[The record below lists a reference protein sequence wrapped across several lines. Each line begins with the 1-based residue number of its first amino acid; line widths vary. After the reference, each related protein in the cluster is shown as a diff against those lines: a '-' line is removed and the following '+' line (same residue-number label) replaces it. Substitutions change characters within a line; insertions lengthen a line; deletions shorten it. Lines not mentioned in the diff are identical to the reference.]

1 MRLLPRTRPFRLLA
15 LAVVAGL
22 VVGGVLLWR
31 GAQGSD
37 PVSERE
43 ALAAFRARPVGAAPP
58 GGPTP
63 GVYTYRSTG
72 SERGG
77 VGPFA
82 VSRRLPRTARLVV
95 TAAPGG
101 WQAELSYSRQHIEG
115 ATYVIAEDGVRVAS
129 RRTDVTFAGFGRDD
143 RRSVDPPSL
152 YMPAGPKV
160 GDAWKERYRTGDI
173 NVVDD
178 SRVVRAEH
186 LRVGARSVAALVVK
200 THSVTDGPHPG
211 TRDETLWWA
220 PSLGVP
226 VRSDVHMD
234 IGGVFAFKAT
244 SSISLTD
251 TRPRR

>member
-1 MRLLPRTRPFRLLA
+1 MRLLPRTRPFRLLT

-22 VVGGVLLWR
+22 AVGGALLWR
-31 GAQGSD
+31 NARGSD

-43 ALAAFRARPVGAAPP
+43 ALAAFRERPGGAAPP
-58 GGPTP
+58 GGPAP
-63 GVYTYRSTG
+63 GVYTYRSSG

-101 WQAELSYSRQHIEG
+101 WEGEFSYSRQHIEG
-115 ATYVIAEDGVRVAS
+115 TRYVTAADGIRITWL
-129 RRTDVTFAGFGRDD
+129 RTDVTFAGFGSDD

-152 YMPAGPKV
+152 FMPAGPAV

-178 SRVVRAEH
+178 NRIVRAERV
-186 LRVGARSVAALVVK
+186 RVGARSVQTLVVK
-200 THSVTDGPHPG
+200 IHSVTDGPHPG
-211 TRDETLWWA
+211 TRDEKMWWS
-220 PSLGVP
+220 PSLGLP
-226 VRSDVHMD
+226 VRSDVAMD
-234 IGGVFAFKAT
+234 IGGVFAFRAT
-244 SSISLTD
+244 SSVSLTD
-251 TRPRR
+251 PEPRR